1 MKKILLFLLIILS
14 NLVIAQICP
23 PKGDKDNAK
32 FMALDVLKN
41 RNVAGT
47 VDNTVTLEKMLTRGD
62 DTKRFTSS
70 QYVKVTG
77 YVILVKYGGAETC
90 NCHNKKFNPKTGKFD
105 GDTFTDKSQFDI
117 HIELAENPGDKSTQA
132 NIVEINRYTQRD
144 NPLLTFANIKKM
156 VGKKVEVQG
165 FLFFDEEHHQN
176 AVNTSLKGNLWR
188 ATCWEIHPC
197 MSIIETK

>member
-32 FMALDVLKN
+32 FMAFDVLKN

-77 YVILVKYGGAETC
+77 YVIHVKHGGAETC

-117 HIELAENPGDKSTQA
+117 HIELAENPG
-132 NIVEINRYTQRD
+132 
-144 NPLLTFANIKKM
+144 
-156 VGKKVEVQG
+156 
-165 FLFFDEEHHQN
+165 
-176 AVNTSLKGNLWR
+176 
-188 ATCWEIHPC
+188 
-197 MSIIETK
+197 